1 MKKAQNFGLNV
12 KKCSIHNNYKK
23 TQDFEGIK
31 KTNNGDISRT
41 NNNNNSFYELCVSL
55 IWCFVFL
62 FYCEVCLSDG
72 HAETHHYSNYKSM
85 LSEGKLVGDGD
96 SLHNITVG
104 NYTDN
109 VLLEVNISI
118 NVNISTIQGLG
129 SSNSN
134 CSLPRHEGL
143 EELVF
148 NILKLGYNNMVCEM
162 PCRINQ
168 RMNKLEDYQHG
179 MALDSTYL
187 KLDESRSTT
196 ISGKGVVS
204 SSEQVNI
211 THRLEPDGTAYN
223 FASAAKGA
231 KVVAHNKEAKGAS
244 NILGKDHDKYLRN
257 PCSVSDKYVVVELPE
272 EILVDSVK
280 IANFEHYSSNF
291 KEFELWGSLT
301 YPTDAWSFMGNFV
314 AANVKLAQTFV
325 LPVPKWVTYLNLSL
339 ISHYGSEH
347 YCTLSVL
354 EVYGVDAIERMLE
367 DLMVTSSRSASSEQ
381 PAKIN
386 STEVSSGKPQDVEGN
401 ENNGSEN
408 LNRNGSSVKGVG
420 TSDEQKTN
428 NDATKNH
435 GTSGKIPDS
444 VVGKSSSRI
453 PGDSVLKILMQ
464 KVRSVEVNLSV
475 LEEFL
480 QELNKKQDDIIP
492 EINKE
497 LSKVTS
503 LLDNERKE
511 IKELIEWKEDTDTQ
525 FEDIKLWKAV
535 LSSQIDEL
543 VSENRNLR
551 SLVENIENDQT
562 SLHNKELAVLLVSFF
577 FLCIAFLK
585 LVSKQVL
592 LSFGASQGNDVSRTS
607 RGWLLILFSSGITM
621 LITLI

>member
-12 KKCSIHNNYKK
+12 KKCSILNNYKR
-23 TQDFEGIK
+23 THDFEGVK
-31 KTNNGDISRT
+31 KTNNGDISRS

-96 SLHNITVG
+96 SFHNITIE

-134 CSLPRHEGL
+134 CSLPRHKGL

-148 NILKLGYNNMVCEM
+148 NILRLGYNNMVCEM

-168 RMNKLEDYQHG
+168 RMNKLEDHQHG

-301 YPTDAWSFMGNFV
+301 YPTDAWSFMGKFV
-314 AANVKLAQTFV
+314 AANVKHAQTFV
-325 LPVPKWVTYLNLSL
+325 LPEPKWVTYLNLSL

-381 PAKIN
+381 PSKIN

-401 ENNGSEN
+401 ENNGSES
-408 LNRNGSSVKGVG
+408 LNGNGSSVKGVG

-435 GTSGKIPDS
+435 GTSGKIPDP

-497 LSKVTS
+497 ISKVTS

-511 IKELIEWKEDTDTQ
+511 IKELIEWKEDKDKQ
-525 FEDIKLWKAV
+525 FEDIELWKAV

-562 SLHNKELAVLLVSFF
+562 SLHNKELAVLL
-577 FLCIAFLK
+577 
-585 LVSKQVL
+585 QH
-592 LSFGASQGNDVSRTS
+592 R
-607 RGWLLILFSSGITM
+607 
-621 LITLI
+621 